1 MAKAVKAATVLATHA
16 RGGREWGTGGA
27 EVDAASLR
35 MNAALGFRLEP
46 AWLGLTPPMTWEE
59 FARAPA
65 SSSLDDKVT

>member
-27 EVDAASLR
+27 ES
-35 MNAALGFRLEP
+35 N
-46 AWLGLTPPMTWEE
+46 
-59 FARAPA
+59 ARAPA